1 MQARSDIPERDRLI
15 FALDVPDAAAARALV
30 ARLGDAVHFYKL
42 GLELASQPGYFEL
55 AEALAREGKRVFLDL
70 KLHDIPAT
78 VARAVRNLARLGDAF
93 LTVHAEGPS
102 LAAAAREKAGLRLL
116 AVTLLTSTGEAEL
129 RELGYPAGTRPEA
142 LVLER
147 ARVALRSGCDGVIAS
162 PLEARALR
170 RELGA
175 GPLIVTPGIRPEGLS
190 VAADDQSR
198 AATPAAAFR
207 AGADHV
213 VVGRPI
219 RDAAD
224 PRAAALAIRAELRKA
239 LGG

>member
-1 MQARSDIPERDRLI
+1 MQPRRDIPERDRLI

-30 ARLGDAVHFYKL
+30 SRLGDAVHFYKL
-42 GLELASQPGYFEL
+42 GLELASRPGYFEL
-55 AEALAREGKRVFLDL
+55 VHELGAQGKRLFLDL

-78 VARAVRNLARLGDAF
+78 VGRAVRNLATLGDAF
-93 LTVHAEGPS
+93 LTVHAEGPCL
-102 LAAAAREKAGLRLL
+102 LAAVREKAALRIL

-129 RELGYPAGTRPEA
+129 RELGYPAGTQPQA

-147 ARVALRSGCDGVIAS
+147 ARVARRSGCDGVIAS
-162 PLEARALR
+162 PLEAEALR
-170 RELGA
+170 RELG
-175 GPLIVTPGIRPEGLS
+175 PDFLIVTPGIRPAGAGVS
-190 VAADDQSR
+190 GDDQSR

-207 AGADHV
+207 AGADHI

-224 PRAAALAIRAELRKA
+224 PRAAALAIHAQIRAA
-239 LGG
+239 F